1 MFVMQ
6 DAGDVRCSGCEM
18 FEMWNVW
25 NGEYSGCDM
34 FVLWTVWD
42 VGCGVWDVWGDGENL
57 DLQNAR
63 KM

>member
-1 MFVMQ
+1 MFK
-6 DAGDVRCSGCEM
+6 
-18 FEMWNVW
+18 MWDVW

-34 FVLWTVWD
+34 FVLWNVWD
-42 VGCGVWDVWGDGENL
+42 VGCGVWDVCGDGENL